1 MNEKENKSSK
11 RNGSQKKTVRNIV
24 IAILVVILLV
34 SGVFVGKYIY
44 SIYNAKNEKN
54 QLQSIAG
61 EQTTEQTLAENP
73 IDFASLKQ
81 QNDEIYAWIK
91 VPGTD
96 IDYPVCRS
104 KKDDNFYLRHSA
116 LTKKWSDAG
125 AIYTQ
130 SMNDLEFKDPVTV
143 MYGHN
148 GYAET
153 MFTNLHK
160 FENEE
165 FFKENQYFYVYTENR
180 KLTYSVVS
188 AFKYDNRHIL
198 NSFNFQDKNVLK
210 EFQQMLLAPKSMSV
224 NVRENATIADDAK
237 ILILSTCYD
246 KDKSVRLLVNGVLIK
261 DEKTK

>member
-1 MNEKENKSSK
+1 MNEKENKSTK
-11 RNGSQKKTVRNIV
+11 TNNGTKKTVRTV
-24 IAILVVILLV
+24 IIAVLVIIMIV
-34 SGVFVGKYIY
+34 SGVFVARYIY
-44 SIYNAKNEKN
+44 GVYNAENDKK
-54 QLQSIAG
+54 QLESLTS
-61 EQTTEQTLAENP
+61 EQTTETLAENP
-73 IDFASLKQ
+73 IDFTSLKQ

-91 VPGTD
+91 IPGTD

-116 LTKKWSDAG
+116 LNKKWSDAG

-130 SMNDLEFKDPVTV
+130 SMNDLEFNDPITV

-148 GYAET
+148 GYAQT
-153 MFTNLHK
+153 MFTDLHR
-160 FENEE
+160 FEKEE

-180 KLTYSVVS
+180 KLTYSIVS

-198 NSFNFQDKNVLK
+198 NSFNFEDKNVLK
-210 EFQQMLLAPKSMSV
+210 DFQQMLLEPKSMSV
-224 NVRENATIADDAK
+224 NVRENTTIADDAK